1 MLLVLW
7 IISGACFSCLFF
19 YYCFLL
25 PGVCS
30 SDLERG
36 LTANSSST
44 YISSSDSSSSSS
56 RGSSA
61 ASSTDVSMLSKSS
74 WLSADRSATTTAQAE
89 TSSGEYESRDFSIG
103 SSRSRLVQS
112 LLFPSRSVKARAGAR
127 HQQHCAPSGLNV
139 FSTEQIYL
147 DMNSRTLPSQFSY
160 CTLRNFK

>member
-1 MLLVLW
+1 M
-7 IISGACFSCLFF
+7 FS
-19 YYCFLL
+19 L

-36 LTANSSST
+36 LTASSSST

-74 WLSADRSATTTAQAE
+74 WLSADRSAAAAQAE
-89 TSSGEYESRDFSIG
+89 TSSGEYESRDFSSG
-103 SSRSRLVQS
+103 TSRSRLVQS

-127 HQQHCAPSGLNV
+127 HQQHCAPAGLNV